1 MHAGNPSLKPASET
15 MANICQLNPPI
26 PVNTPRGKGLA
37 HLVIDYGPEHNLFW
51 TIFLDATAEC
61 WTFSNTEIRA
71 RTNITMGRMFSPALG
86 ERARSNGHDVEL
98 GDVECSKQSDTLHN
112 S

>member
-1 MHAGNPSLKPASET
+1 

-26 PVNTPRGKGLA
+26 PVNTPKGKGLA
-37 HLVIDYGPEHNLFW
+37 HLVIDYGPEHNLLW

-71 RTNITMGRMFSPALG
+71 RTNITMGRICPPAIG
-86 ERARSNGHDVEL
+86 ERGLINGHDNERH
-98 GDVECSKQSDTLHN
+98 DKA
-112 S
+112 

>member
-1 MHAGNPSLKPASET
+1 

-26 PVNTPRGKGLA
+26 PVNTPKGKGLA
-37 HLVIDYGPEHNLFW
+37 HLVIDYGPEHNLLW

-71 RTNITMGRMFSPALG
+71 RTNITMGRICPPAIS
-86 ERARSNGHDVEL
+86 ERGLINGHDNEL
-98 GDVECSKQSDTLHN
+98 HDKA
-112 S
+112 